1 MDIAQLLGIE
11 DRLVARVQKRSDI
24 VFQAIR
30 ESEIDIIPSPMS
42 IHLSDPSSPVQLPL
56 QSMPSFDLSPLP
68 TVSASSLIIPV
79 PTSTP
84 AITPLRRTNEVTAV
98 IASTANTLLSSQTP
112 SSTTAIAPLRKTNEV
127 TAVIASTANTLLS
140 SQTPSSTNLS
150 PINTS
155 SVRPVPAMMSTPA
168 ATLQAPITANLPSLP
183 TASVF
188 KPPPTIRS
196 PITTSSMLPTTT
208 VPFSVRCLLS
218 PIRGSTPVYHPT
230 SPTTEAQSEVARYS
244 PSPLSAVEHYVPTP
258 ANTLLQTHA
267 TALLVSGAM
276 PLLPPSKRDWSSVPD
291 EAITL
296 VQGLRW
302 PPKGWRN
309 LSPDC
314 RLLALEYAAT
324 SILQSTAVSWS
335 ITNRWLLVHQ
345 FQHLMLP
352 GTAGILLDNSGKAR
366 HYLHETVREIASGV
380 SSLPT
385 EVKSTILRTL
395 PEHQDDPLLSF
406 IKDIP
411 VRP

>member
-11 DRLVARVQKRSDI
+11 DRLVSRVQKMSDI

-30 ESEIDIIPSPMS
+30 ESEIDIIPSPVS

-56 QSMPSFDLSPLP
+56 QSMPSFYLSPLP
-68 TVSASSLIIPV
+68 TVPASSLIIPV
-79 PTSTP
+79 PTSTT
-84 AITPLRRTNEVTAV
+84 AIAPLQRTNAVTSIIASTATSSISSPTPSSTTKIAHLQRTNEVTAV
-98 IASTANTLLSSQTP
+98 IASTA
-112 SSTTAIAPLRKTNEV
+112 TTY
-127 TAVIASTANTLLS
+127 LS

-150 PINTS
+150 PISTS
-155 SVRPVPAMMSTPA
+155 SVRPVPAMMSAPA
-168 ATLQAPITANLPSLP
+168 ATLQSPITANLPSLP
-183 TASVF
+183 TESVF
-188 KPPPTIRS
+188 KPPATIRS
-196 PITTSSMLPTTT
+196 PITTSSTLPTTT
-208 VPFSVRCLLS
+208 VPFSARCLLS
-218 PIRGSTPVYHPT
+218 PIRGSTPVSHPT
-230 SPTTEAQSEVARYS
+230 STTTEAQSEVARYY
-244 PSPLSAVEHYVPTP
+244 PSPLSVVEHYVPTL

-267 TALLVSGAM
+267 KALLVSGAM

-302 PPKGWRN
+302 PPKAWRN

-314 RLLALEYAAT
+314 RLLALEFAAT

-335 ITNRWLLVHQ
+335 ITNRCLLVHQ

-352 GTAGILLDNSGKAR
+352 GTASILLDSSGKAR
-366 HYLHETVREIASGV
+366 HYLSETVREIVSGV
-380 SSLPT
+380 SSLPP
-385 EVKSTILRTL
+385 EVKSQILRTL
-395 PEHQDDPLLSF
+395 PDHQDDPLLSI

>member
-68 TVSASSLIIPV
+68 TVSASELIIPV

-112 SSTTAIAPLRKTNEV
+112 SST
-127 TAVIASTANTLLS
+127 
-140 SQTPSSTNLS
+140 NLS
-150 PINTS
+150 PINIS

-188 KPPPTIRS
+188 KQPPTIRS

-230 SPTTEAQSEVARYS
+230 SPTTEAQREVVRYS

-324 SILQSTAVSWS
+324 NIHPP
-335 ITNRWLLVHQ
+335 VHCCIMEHHQ
-345 FQHLMLP
+345 PMSVGPPISAPDAPWYSRYSP
-352 GTAGILLDNSGKAR
+352 GQQWKG
-366 HYLHETVREIASGV
+366 
-380 SSLPT
+380 P
-385 EVKSTILRTL
+385 
-395 PEHQDDPLLSF
+395 PLLTRNSPR
-406 IKDIP
+406 DCQ
-411 VRP
+411 RRQLSSN